1 MYAHVYEEPL
11 GALALYGIAPER
23 IESIRNLADGSQ
35 VRLSEAWNTT
45 LYRDVA
51 FAYYGE
57 DPVFCYPLPD
67 QTDTVFEIRLK
78 EV

>member
-1 MYAHVYEEPL
+1 M
-11 GALALYGIAPER
+11 
-23 IESIRNLADGSQ
+23 
-35 VRLSEAWNTT
+35 RLSEAWNTT